1 MIQCEFMVKT
11 NLFFDARRTI
21 NDIKHYINT
30 FDIIKHPKFMQDLVS
45 THSLHFSLALV
56 FVLHNMMQ
64 DLMYFPNNASPCITT
79 RLTRFSPWMSQHH
92 ISSFKGVHRKIE
104 RFQVCPPLSLL
115 IGGSSNLVAP
125 LRLKINKSSY
135 LAFRLQFTQNA
146 KNTTQTVL
154 LLVLRRSLPESD
166 KSTELANSNSK
177 LLYRILFAK
186 GKNIDVF
193 DMARNKLRVPAK
205 VLRLKQNSLLYYFFD
220 SP

>member
-64 DLMYFPNNASPCITT
+64 DLMYFLNNASPCITL
-79 RLTRFSPWMSQHH
+79 RLTVFSLISQHH
-92 ISSFKGVHRKIE
+92 ISSFKGLHRKIG
-104 RFQVCPPLSLL
+104 RFQVSPPLSLL

-146 KNTTQTVL
+146 KNTTWTVL
-154 LLVLRRSLPESD
+154 LLVLTRSLPESD

-193 DMARNKLRVPAK
+193 DIA
-205 VLRLKQNSLLYYFFD
+205 
-220 SP
+220 